1 MKKIFIISCLVLGLF
16 GLWQIKLTVFAE
28 GGTGSIPDSGAT
40 SRIKAAYD
48 WLVGKGLNYGS
59 TDAPDWDS
67 TTTYPWGTWWNRL
80 MESAAWEPDG
90 TATASS
96 VTTGLTFYAGN
107 GDRTIKTGTRD
118 APIDYSLQQYSARD
132 DYGGPNGS
140 GAEDYQ
146 GEEATWTDKTAGGN
160 TVWKDERT
168 GLSWTGDLGAKLNQ
182 FQLSTCAFF
191 DAARKDYDGTDVGV
205 GNLQCGPAADA
216 INYCALL
223 GNSTPYG
230 GYSDWYLPSQKELM
244 QAYIDG
250 MYNKAGTTLADAAT
264 FTTTSYFWSS
274 SEKSNDGTGAWYVGL
289 SYGATHDNDKG
300 NSSSVR
306 CVRRD

>member
-1 MKKIFIISCLVLGLF
+1 
-16 GLWQIKLTVFAE
+16 
-28 GGTGSIPDSGAT
+28 
-40 SRIKAAYD
+40 
-48 WLVGKGLNYGS
+48 
-59 TDAPDWDS
+59 
-67 TTTYPWGTWWNRL
+67 
-80 MESAAWEPDG
+80 
-90 TATASS
+90 
-96 VTTGLTFYAGN
+96 
-107 GDRTIKTGTRD
+107 
-118 APIDYSLQQYSARD
+118 LQQYSARD

-168 GLSWTGDLGAKLNQ
+168 GLSWTGNLGSKLNQ
-182 FQLSTCAFF
+182 FELSTCAFF
-191 DAARKDYDGTDVGV
+191 DAAREDYDGTDVGV
-205 GNLQCGPAADA
+205 GNLQCGPAANA

-250 MYNKAGTTLADAAT
+250 MYNKAGTTLTTAAA

-274 SEKSNDGTGAWYVGL
+274 SEESVDATFAWRVLL
-289 SYGATHDNDKG
+289 SGGYTYFVDKG
-300 NSSSVR
+300 VSGNVR